1 MEWSRQ
7 NDVLLCTEIRVR
19 QSYKFKKCSNERGK
33 IWTEIAS
40 TLNSNEEVKFHVTQ
54 RGVRERYEGLKAKYL
69 EKIKNEEKASG
80 ISPEVTE
87 LDSLLEE
94 IIEKESLAE
103 SSRESDSA
111 IKKNEEERKIAEDLR
126 KTAMESMGETKKR
139 SVESEE
145 GDTSVKRK
153 RRSGS
158 DAVEYLREQAEK
170 EIKIRE
176 EELVLKKQK
185 QDQEAS
191 KQSQL
196 FHQQNEMLKAMKDQ
210 QIQMKNMQAMMFQQ
224 QQQQTTAFLSMLDR
238 FIPKQ

>member
-1 MEWSRQ
+1 MQILSK
-7 NDVLLCTEIRVR
+7 TG
-19 QSYKFKKCSNERGK
+19 SKFGDPGGTYPPK
-33 IWTEIAS
+33 IYPS
-40 TLNSNEEVKFHVTQ
+40 TPPPP
-54 RGVRERYEGLKAKYL
+54 G
-69 EKIKNEEKASG
+69 
-80 ISPEVTE
+80 
-87 LDSLLEE
+87 
-94 IIEKESLAE
+94 
-103 SSRESDSA
+103 
-111 IKKNEEERKIAEDLR
+111 DLR
-126 KTAMESMGETKKR
+126 KTAMESMAETKKR

-158 DAVEYLREQAEK
+158 DAVEYLRERAEK

-210 QIQMKNMQAMMFQQ
+210 QIQMQNMQAMMFQQ

>member
-19 QSYKFKKCSNERGK
+19 QPYKFKKCSNERGK

-126 KTAMESMGETKKR
+126 NTAMESMGETKKR

-158 DAVEYLREQAEK
+158 DAVEYLRERAEK

>member
-1 MEWSRQ
+1 MYQHLKEEREFKWSLMYNFVDFKRMEWSLE
-7 NDVLLCTEIRVR
+7 NDVVLCIEIRVR
-19 QSYKFKKCSNERGK
+19 EPYKFKKCSDKRCK

-69 EKIKNEEKASG
+69 EKIKGEEKASG

-87 LDSLLEE
+87 LDKLLEE
-94 IIEKESLAE
+94 IVEKESLAE
-103 SSRESDSA
+103 SSRESDSTS
-111 IKKNEEERKIAEDLR
+111 IKKNEEERKVAEDLR

-139 SVESEE
+139 SVESEG
-145 GDTSVKRK
+145 GDISVKRK
-153 RRSGS
+153 LRSGS
-158 DAVEYLREQAEK
+158 DAVEYLRERAEK

-176 EELVLKKQK
+176 EELALRKQK

-196 FHQQNEMLKAMKDQ
+196 FQQQNEMLKAM
-210 QIQMKNMQAMMFQQ
+210 
-224 QQQQTTAFLSMLDR
+224 
-238 FIPKQ
+238 

>member
-7 NDVLLCTEIRVR
+7 NDVLLCTEITLRVR
-19 QSYKFKKCSNERGK
+19 QPYKFKKCSNERGK

-80 ISPEVTE
+80 ISPEATE

-126 KTAMESMGETKKR
+126 PGGGGYSPKIPIRVCAAQRGRDFGTP
-139 SVESEE
+139 
-145 GDTSVKRK
+145 
-153 RRSGS
+153 
-158 DAVEYLREQAEK
+158 YLERG
-170 EIKIRE
+170 IHFRD
-176 EELVLKKQK
+176 V
-185 QDQEAS
+185 S
-191 KQSQL
+191 
-196 FHQQNEMLKAMKDQ
+196 
-210 QIQMKNMQAMMFQQ
+210 
-224 QQQQTTAFLSMLDR
+224 
-238 FIPKQ
+238 